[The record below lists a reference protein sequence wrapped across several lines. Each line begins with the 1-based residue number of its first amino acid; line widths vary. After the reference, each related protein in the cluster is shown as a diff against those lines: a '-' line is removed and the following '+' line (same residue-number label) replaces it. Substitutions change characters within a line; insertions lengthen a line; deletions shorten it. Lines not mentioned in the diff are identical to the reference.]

1 VVEELARWKS
11 SLSNRIGDLQETLK
25 VLLEERIK
33 TRNYSLNAYHNLIRL
48 NDNSKLV
55 KSVNIID
62 LALINQEL
70 TENLLD
76 LYGKISELNVNAV
89 MVNTPGEN
97 LALKL
102 LKSPVGLGAKPDK
115 ISDALV
121 GAAIAL
127 SSGMAGS
134 GTSRCCKHCKGEILD
149 L

>member
-1 VVEELARWKS
+1 
-11 SLSNRIGDLQETLK
+11 

-76 LYGKISELNVNAV
+76 SKISELYVNVV